1 MALDRNGLE
10 IIDDEDCWLLLGS
23 QHVGR
28 LGVCLAGRP
37 EIFPVNYVVDQDDD
51 GAPSLVFLSAPG
63 SKLAGALLGTAVCF
77 EIDAADPLFH
87 TGWSVVAHGRAAEVD
102 TLDELVR
109 VEELPLRPWGP
120 SEKRNYVRIT
130 VDEVTG
136 RRILPPGST

>member
-1 MALDRNGLE
+1 VALDRNGLE
-10 IIDDEDCWLLLGS
+10 IIGEDDCWLLLGS
-23 QHVGR
+23 QHV
-28 LGVCLAGRP
+28 
-37 EIFPVNYVVDQDDD
+37 DDDD

-136 RRILPPGST
+136 RRILPPGSG